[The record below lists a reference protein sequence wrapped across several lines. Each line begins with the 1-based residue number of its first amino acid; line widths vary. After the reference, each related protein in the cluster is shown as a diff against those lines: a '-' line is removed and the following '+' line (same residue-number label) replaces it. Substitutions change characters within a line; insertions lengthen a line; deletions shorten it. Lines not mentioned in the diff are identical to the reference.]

1 MCAGFEE
8 RYGLLEGRIRE
19 NDWYPPGP
27 PSALVA
33 RGLVTAAV
41 RRSLRMDR
49 ISRRQVARGAA
60 AAAAAITLGSPSVHA
75 QKDRQ
80 TLRFVAQA
88 DLKILDPVWTTAYI
102 TRNHSYLVYDTL
114 FGTDENFRIKPQMVG
129 RTTVSADG
137 MKYTFTLRDGLRWH
151 DGHPVVSEDCV
162 ESIKRWGKTNR
173 FGQLLMA
180 STGRIAPV
188 DNKTFTLELAQ
199 PFGPVLDALG
209 GQRPPF
215 MMPARIASTP
225 AEEQVKE
232 IVGSG
237 PFKFAKDEWQP
248 GEQVAYVSNP
258 DYIPRDEPPSG
269 STGGKKVYIDK
280 VVWRYLADP
289 WEAANELTAGEVD
302 WWEQPPLDF
311 IPKIEQNPDLQ
322 TFLTD
327 PQGTQGWLRP
337 NCLHPPFN
345 NKKARQALLHMMDQ
359 VTYLALAI
367 GQSQYYRPCYSVF
380 PCGSPYTTRIGAEPM
395 MEHDLTKAK
404 QLVKESGYDGQSVV
418 VLHITDIPFL
428 NAAAIVTRQRLESI
442 GFKVIL
448 KAMDWSTSLIA
459 RARKDPPDKG
469 GWNLLHTW
477 FQSADVLNPA
487 VHFGVSGAGANAWF
501 GWPDVPQLDKLVTD
515 WVRASDQTKRLQ
527 LGDEIQKIA
536 LSEVTYV
543 PWGEW
548 VQPTAFR
555 KTVRNVLKFG
565 SPIFWNVKM
574 T

>member
-1 MCAGFEE
+1 MH
-8 RYGLLEGRIRE
+8 R
-19 NDWYPPGP
+19 
-27 PSALVA
+27 V
-33 RGLVTAAV
+33 
-41 RRSLRMDR
+41 
-49 ISRRQVARGAA
+49 SRRQVVSGAA
-60 AAAAAITLGSPSVHA
+60 AAATAVLSMPSVRA
-75 QKDRQ
+75 QKGQQ
-80 TLRFVAQA
+80 TLRFVAHA

-114 FGTDENFRIKPQMVG
+114 FGTDENFQIKPQMVD
-129 RTTVSADG
+129 RTAVSADG

-151 DGHPVVSEDCV
+151 DGDPVVSDDCV

-180 STGRIAPV
+180 STDRIVPV
-188 DNKTFTLELAQ
+188 DLKTFTLEFAQ

-232 IVGSG
+232 IIGSG

-248 GEQVAYVSNP
+248 GVQAAYMPNT

-269 STGGKKVYIDK
+269 STGGKKVYVDK
-280 VVWRYLADP
+280 IVWRYVSDP

-311 IPKIEQNPDLQ
+311 IPKIEQNPELQ

-327 PQGTQGWLRP
+327 PLGTQGWLRP

-345 NKKARQALLHMMDQ
+345 NKKARQALLHMMNQ
-359 VTYLALAI
+359 VTYLAWAI
-367 GQSQYYRPCYSVF
+367 GQSRYYRPCYSIF
-380 PCGSPYTTRIGAEPM
+380 ACGGPYTTRFSAEPM
-395 MEHDLTKAK
+395 MEHGLAKAT
-404 QLVKESGYDGQSVV
+404 QLVKESGYDGRPIV
-418 VLHITDIPFL
+418 VLHINDIPFL

-442 GFKVIL
+442 GFKVVL
-448 KAMDWSTSLIA
+448 KTTDWSTNLTV

-477 FQSADVLNPA
+477 WQATETLNPA

-501 GWPDVPQLDKLVTD
+501 GWPDVPQLEKLSMA
-515 WVRASDQTKRLQ
+515 R
-527 LGDEIQKIA
+527 
-536 LSEVTYV
+536 
-543 PWGEW
+543 
-548 VQPTAFR
+548 
-555 KTVRNVLKFG
+555 
-565 SPIFWNVKM
+565 
-574 T
+574 